1 MCFCLSVSVPSVMK
15 VRCRDTL
22 WERMQQEQDN
32 IENLLCEALIEGKI
46 LLDSAGNIGI
56 KTLCFDC
63 RGMGEPRET
72 ESRNHL
78 GTHPASLEMYAGT
91 SQMKEHLERLRA
103 ELELCTSRG
112 ITSVRLLV
120 FDKHGRWAAMAVGK
134 AFAEVALRS
143 QGLTLTNVSF
153 LTNYLE
159 SDCRGCDACSFWSRS
174 YMISNNAVKNM
185 WQLYEGS
192 PLA

>member
-1 MCFCLSVSVPSVMK
+1 MK

-46 LLDSAGNIGI
+46 LLDSADNIGI

-78 GTHPASLEMYAGT
+78 GTHPASLEMYAG
-91 SQMKEHLERLRA
+91 SPQMKKHLERLRA
-103 ELELCTSRG
+103 ELEL
-112 ITSVRLLV
+112 
-120 FDKHGRWAAMAVGK
+120 
-134 AFAEVALRS
+134 
-143 QGLTLTNVSF
+143 
-153 LTNYLE
+153 
-159 SDCRGCDACSFWSRS
+159 
-174 YMISNNAVKNM
+174 
-185 WQLYEGS
+185 
-192 PLA
+192 